1 MSDPLS
7 IQPILQPIDAS
18 LSLPGSKS
26 ITNRALILAA
36 LAEGETTLEG
46 ALFSRDTQIMV
57 QALRQLGFRCEE
69 DAENH
74 RITLRGEGGH
84 IPEKSAKIDVGNAG
98 TAARFLT
105 AFLALQPG
113 GVYHLDGDDAM
124 RQRPMAGLI
133 EALRTLHAAAFD
145 FHGET
150 NHFPFTVKAQ
160 GYQGGTCTVDASA
173 SSQILS
179 ALLLAAPTGNRPVH
193 LAAPGVRPAYIEIT
207 QKMRESFGAP
217 LISEDPSEVFSLQPI
232 RYCQPKGGLYPV
244 EPDLSAASYFLALVL
259 IHNGRITLPGIG
271 PKPMQG
277 DAAFA
282 ETLGHHGLQIER
294 EQAQWLV
301 RKDGTRKI
309 QLEAREIN
317 FNAYSD
323 TFLTYAAITPLLGG
337 PVRIT
342 GIGHTRRQETDRISG
357 MAKELSKLGQPVE
370 EAADSLYIKPD
381 LDALRAHA
389 KAARSAGQLLA
400 VETYEDHRFAMS
412 FAILGTYDLF
422 EDGQPWLA
430 IKDPAC
436 CGKTYPKFFDVLQSL
451 RHD

>member
-1 MSDPLS
+1 
-7 IQPILQPIDAS
+7 
-18 LSLPGSKS
+18 
-26 ITNRALILAA
+26 
-36 LAEGETTLEG
+36 
-46 ALFSRDTQIMV
+46 
-57 QALRQLGFRCEE
+57 
-69 DAENH
+69 
-74 RITLRGEGGH
+74 
-84 IPEKSAKIDVGNAG
+84 
-98 TAARFLT
+98 
-105 AFLALQPG
+105 
-113 GVYHLDGDDAM
+113 
-124 RQRPMAGLI
+124 
-133 EALRTLHAAAFD
+133 
-145 FHGET
+145 
-150 NHFPFTVKAQ
+150 
-160 GYQGGTCTVDASA
+160 
-173 SSQILS
+173 
-179 ALLLAAPTGNRPVH
+179 
-193 LAAPGVRPAYIEIT
+193 
-207 QKMRESFGAP
+207 
-217 LISEDPSEVFSLQPI
+217 
-232 RYCQPKGGLYPV
+232 
-244 EPDLSAASYFLALVL
+244 
-259 IHNGRITLPGIG
+259 
-271 PKPMQG
+271 MQG

-282 ETLGHHGLQIER
+282 ETLEHHGLQIER